1 MASFYSKKSIF
12 ILLLSLTGLNQVVA
26 QLLEQKPELTTYNLQ
41 SVAGVPISSE
51 FGNPVGS
58 NGSAP
63 TDATPGQFSAYHSS
77 GAVVAPS
84 KSGFLD
90 ATKSFTENAVNLDLP
105 RSSDGSFALI
115 GGASGAAVMS
125 AQPSYMFGGI
135 IPFPDSAKIGGIE
148 TPINNPHA
156 FWYKEPYKPK
166 YTIVAIHPID
176 KNNLNIIKVTTSEAT
191 TYESGDLVEV
201 ISASN
206 PHWGGVGKAV
216 DILTVAEDKKSF
228 TFQVDPDSAATNQQA
243 IFDGLDPDKEVVL
256 TGDQYVKETHTSKG
270 YHFSAG
276 AQTVFAINAGTVKI
290 TWRESVGIEDQ
301 PDGLEKLDWIK
312 VKKKYY
318 RLHKKDYIVS
328 SSSIKPA
335 KKYYWNVDDT
345 TQPTITLQN
354 TNVEEIDVIYNS
366 NFKRRLMPYDV
377 VDEGS
382 DYDLTRSV
390 STGPGTQFLTMWSQK
405 NGGLTTLRSHNLEG
419 RVFVE
424 LLGSVN
430 SEGNHKHLGFEIVDV
445 YAAPVPEN
453 RTVYLGNQ
461 LYPFKNSSYLD
472 S

>member
-1 MASFYSKKSIF
+1 MASIFSKKSIF
-12 ILLLSLTGLNQVVA
+12 ILLLSLTGLNQVGA

-41 SVAGVPISSE
+41 SIAGVPISSE

-90 ATKSFTENAVNLDLP
+90 ATKSFAENAANLDLP

-125 AQPSYMFGGI
+125 AQPSLMFGGI
-135 IPFPDSAKIGGIE
+135 IPFPDSAKIDGIE

-216 DILTVAEDKKSF
+216 DILAVAEDKKSF

-270 YHFSAG
+270 YHFSKG

-301 PDGLEKLDWIK
+301 PDGL
-312 VKKKYY
+312 
-318 RLHKKDYIVS
+318 
-328 SSSIKPA
+328 
-335 KKYYWNVDDT
+335 
-345 TQPTITLQN
+345 
-354 TNVEEIDVIYNS
+354 
-366 NFKRRLMPYDV
+366 
-377 VDEGS
+377 
-382 DYDLTRSV
+382 
-390 STGPGTQFLTMWSQK
+390 K
-405 NGGLTTLRSHNLEG
+405 NLIGL
-419 RVFVE
+419 
-424 LLGSVN
+424 
-430 SEGNHKHLGFEIVDV
+430 K
-445 YAAPVPEN
+445 
-453 RTVYLGNQ
+453 
-461 LYPFKNSSYLD
+461 
-472 S
+472 

>member
-1 MASFYSKKSIF
+1 MASFFSRKSI
-12 ILLLSLTGLNQVVA
+12 ISLLSLTVLNQVDA

-51 FGNPVGS
+51 FGNPIGS

-90 ATKSFTENAVNLDLP
+90 ATKSLAENVENLDLP

-135 IPFPDSAKIGGIE
+135 IPFPDSAKIDGVE
-148 TPINNPHA
+148 TPISNPHA

-191 TYESGDLVEV
+191 TFESGDIVEV
-201 ISASN
+201 VSASN
-206 PHWGGVGKAV
+206 PSWGGIGKPV
-216 DILTVAEDKKSF
+216 DILTVAEDRKSF
-228 TFQVDPDSAATNQQA
+228 TFQVDPNSASTNQQA

-270 YHFSAG
+270 YHFSMG

-290 TWRESVGIEDQ
+290 SWREAIGVDDQ
-301 PDGLEKLDWIK
+301 PNGYEKIDWIK
-312 VKKKYY
+312 IKKKVTYGIK
-318 RLHKKDYIVS
+318 RSLKK
-328 SSSIKPA
+328 SI
-335 KKYYWNVDDT
+335 T
-345 TQPTITLQN
+345 FI
-354 TNVEEIDVIYNS
+354 I
-366 NFKRRLMPYDV
+366 
-377 VDEGS
+377 
-382 DYDLTRSV
+382 
-390 STGPGTQFLTMWSQK
+390 
-405 NGGLTTLRSHNLEG
+405 
-419 RVFVE
+419 
-424 LLGSVN
+424 
-430 SEGNHKHLGFEIVDV
+430 
-445 YAAPVPEN
+445 
-453 RTVYLGNQ
+453 
-461 LYPFKNSSYLD
+461 
-472 S
+472 